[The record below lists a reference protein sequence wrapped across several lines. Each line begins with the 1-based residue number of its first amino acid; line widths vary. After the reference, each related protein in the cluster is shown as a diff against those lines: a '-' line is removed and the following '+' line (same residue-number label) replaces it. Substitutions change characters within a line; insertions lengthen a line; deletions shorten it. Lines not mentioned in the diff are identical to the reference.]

1 MMGSHVANLPGLLR
15 SRTVRFGRARSG
27 ASAVEFAILSP
38 VFFFIFGVTIDFGGV
53 LFVNFNLNNALSSA
67 TNYAV
72 LNASTVGTASDS
84 ALASNLATLI
94 ANNRANWVTDA
105 TVVVNNGSSATT
117 TNGVT
122 ATSGTTSSSCYCPSV
137 SGSTFT
143 WGSAV
148 SCGTTCASGGL
159 AGKFV
164 AVTAR
169 RTYQPMFSTYG
180 IVRGG
185 TLSESA
191 FVQVQ

>member
-1 MMGSHVANLPGLLR
+1 MGGRLAKLSRGLR
-15 SRTVRFGRARSG
+15 SRAACFRRAKGG

-38 VFFFIFGVTIDFGGV
+38 VFFLIFGVTVDFGGV

-72 LNASTVGTASDS
+72 LNASTVGTASDGS
-84 ALASNLATLI
+84 LASNLAVLI

-105 TVVVNNGSSATT
+105 TIVVNNGSAATT
-117 TNGVT
+117 TNGST
-122 ATSGTTSSSCYCPSV
+122 TTSGTTSSSCYCPSV
-137 SGSTFT
+137 SGSTVT

-148 SCGTTCASGGL
+148 SCGTTCSGGGL

-164 AVTAR
+164 MLTAR
-169 RTYQPMFSTYG
+169 RAYQPMFSTYG